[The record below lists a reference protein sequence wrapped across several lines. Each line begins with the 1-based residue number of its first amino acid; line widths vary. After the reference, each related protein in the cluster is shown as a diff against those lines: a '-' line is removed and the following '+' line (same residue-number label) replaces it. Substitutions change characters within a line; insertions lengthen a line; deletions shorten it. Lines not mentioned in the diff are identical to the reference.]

1 MPPGN
6 SGQDL
11 AVLQGALFQPGIHK
25 PFVTQGQRFVPG
37 GRVSAKIHK
46 AFTQAAVQLFQQ
58 FGTGR
63 AGQIHL
69 IDKYKGRDAVPAQQL
84 PQGLG
89 VALHAAR
96 PLITSTA

>member
-1 MPPGN
+1 MPGPGGEPVQPFQQRVYTVQPQRRAKPAGEYMPPGN

-63 AGQIHL
+63 
-69 IDKYKGRDAVPAQQL
+69 GRADP
-84 PQGLG
+84 
-89 VALHAAR
+89 
-96 PLITSTA
+96 SY